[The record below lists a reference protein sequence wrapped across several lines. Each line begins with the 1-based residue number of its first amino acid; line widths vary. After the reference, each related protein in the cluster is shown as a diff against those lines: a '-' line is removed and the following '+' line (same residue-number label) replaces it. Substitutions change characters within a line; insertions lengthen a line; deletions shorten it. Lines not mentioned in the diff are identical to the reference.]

1 MPWRLII
8 MILVVAVFLVFV
20 TFNLENKC
28 EINFFGAKIPDVP
41 IFITIFTS
49 FVFGL
54 LCSIPLVVLIMRKQ
68 KRNTR
73 KEANAQVNDSPAES
87 EYIEPA
93 PAADEK
99 IKKDAQE
106 AKKRFFLNR
115 RGKK

>member
-8 MILVVAVFLVFV
+8 MILVVAVFLVFI
-20 TFNLENKC
+20 TFNMENKC
-28 EINFFGAKIPDVP
+28 DISFFGAVIPEVP
-41 IFITIFTS
+41 VFITIFIS

-73 KEANAQVNDSPAES
+73 KENDEHLNYNPAES
-87 EYIEPA
+87 VYAEPS
-93 PAADEK
+93 ADEK
-99 IKKDAQE
+99 IKNDAQE

-115 RGKK
+115 KKK

>member
-8 MILVVAVFLVFV
+8 MILVVAVFLVFI

-28 EINFFGAKIPDVP
+28 EINFFGARIPDVP
-41 IFITIFTS
+41 IFVTIFIS

-68 KRNTR
+68 KRNTL
-73 KEANAQVNDSPAES
+73 KETNAQANDNQAES
-87 EYIEPA
+87 SYAEPV
-93 PAADEK
+93 PEDK
-99 IKKDAQE
+99 IKKDARE

-115 RGKK
+115 QGKKK